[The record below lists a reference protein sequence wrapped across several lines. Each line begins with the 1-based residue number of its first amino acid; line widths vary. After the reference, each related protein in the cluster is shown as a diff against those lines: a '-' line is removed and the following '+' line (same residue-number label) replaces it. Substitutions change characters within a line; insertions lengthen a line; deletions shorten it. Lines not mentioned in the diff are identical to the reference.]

1 MAITL
6 ISGGESVLA
15 DRAIAAIVEANPT
28 AAMSTFDCGDL
39 ELGTLTEALSPSL
52 FGEERLIVL
61 RDIQDITVDKQE
73 ELITFLDNPDESV
86 ELVLWHKGG
95 VKGKALLDKVKKLK
109 PTTILVESIKKDN
122 EKLDFVHQEFLRLGR
137 KATPDAIQALVDALG
152 SDLREL
158 SSACSQLASDTPTGK
173 SIDAEVVAAFHQ
185 GRVETTGF
193 DVADATLDGQTDLAL
208 IRLRQALASGV
219 DPVLIISALASA
231 IRTLAKVSGLSRG
244 AKSFEVA
251 GSIGVAPWQ
260 IDKARRQL
268 TGWNPK
274 SLSAAVVALADADA
288 QIKGAAADPIFAL
301 ERVVLSI
308 ARSRGAR

>member
-1 MAITL
+1 M
-6 ISGGESVLA
+6 
-15 DRAIAAIVEANPT
+15 
-28 AAMSTFDCGDL
+28 
-39 ELGTLTEALSPSL
+39 
-52 FGEERLIVL
+52 
-61 RDIQDITVDKQE
+61 
-73 ELITFLDNPDESV
+73 
-86 ELVLWHKGG
+86 
-95 VKGKALLDKVKKLK
+95 
-109 PTTILVESIKKDN
+109 
-122 EKLDFVHQEFLRLGR
+122 HQEFLRLGR

-158 SSACSQLASDTPTGK
+158 SSAASQLASDTPTGK
-173 SIDAEVVAAFHQ
+173 TIDGEVVAAFHQ

-219 DPVLIISALASA
+219 DPVLITSALASN

-268 TGWNPK
+268 SGWNPK

>member
-15 DRAIAAIVEANPT
+15 DRAIASIIEKNP
-28 AAMSTFDCGDL
+28 AASLSTFDCGDL
-39 ELGTLTEALSPSL
+39 EVGTLTEALSPSL

-61 RDIQDITVDKQE
+61 RDIQDITADKQE
-73 ELITFLDNPDESV
+73 ELVTFLGNPDESV

-109 PTTILVESIKKDN
+109 PTTIVVETIKKDN
-122 EKLDFVHQEFLRLGR
+122 EKLEFVHQEFLRLGR
-137 KATPDAIQALVDALG
+137 KVTPDAIQALVDALG

-173 SIDAEVVAAFHQ
+173 TIDADVVAAFHQ

-219 DPVLIISALASA
+219 DPVLITSALASS

-244 AKSFEVA
+244 VKSFEVA

-268 TGWNPK
+268 AGWNPK
-274 SLSAAVVALADADA
+274 TLSAAVVTLADADA

-301 ERVVLSI
+301 ERAVLSI
-308 ARSRGAR
+308 ARSRG

>member
-15 DRAIAAIVEANPT
+15 DRAIASIIEKNP
-28 AAMSTFDCGDL
+28 AASLSTFDCGDL
-39 ELGTLTEALSPSL
+39 EVGTLTEALSPSL

-61 RDIQDITVDKQE
+61 RDIQDITADKQE
-73 ELITFLDNPDESV
+73 ELVTFLDNPDESV

-109 PTTILVESIKKDN
+109 PTTIVVETIKKDN
-122 EKLDFVHQEFLRLGR
+122 EKLEFVHQEFLRLGR
-137 KATPDAIQALVDALG
+137 KVTPDAIQALVDALG

-173 SIDAEVVAAFHQ
+173 TIDADVVAAFHQ

-219 DPVLIISALASA
+219 DPVLITSALASS

-268 TGWNPK
+268 AGWNPK
-274 SLSAAVVALADADA
+274 TLSAAVVTLADADA

-301 ERVVLSI
+301 ERAVLSI
-308 ARSRGAR
+308 ARSRG

>member
-15 DRAIAAIVEANPT
+15 DRAIASIIEKNSGAAI
-28 AAMSTFDCGDL
+28 STFDCGDL
-39 ELGTLTEALSPSL
+39 EIGTITEALSPSL
-52 FGEERLIVL
+52 FGEERLVIL

-73 ELITFLDNPDESV
+73 ELVAFLDNPDESV

-95 VKGKALLDKVKKLK
+95 VKGKALLDKIKKLK
-109 PTTILVESIKKDN
+109 PTIIVVETIKKDN
-122 EKLDFVHQEFLRLGR
+122 EKLEFVHQEFLRLGR
-137 KATPDAIQALVDALG
+137 KASPDAIQALVDALG

-173 SIDAEVVAAFHQ
+173 VIDAEVVAAFHQ

-219 DPVLIISALASA
+219 DPVLITSALASA

-260 IDKARRQL
+260 IEKARRQL
-268 TGWNPK
+268 NGWNPK
-274 SLSAAVVALADADA
+274 TLSAAVIALADADA
-288 QIKGAAADPIFAL
+288 QIKGAAADPVFAL
-301 ERVVLSI
+301 ERAVLAI
-308 ARSRGAR
+308 ARSRA